1 MIKFDRIA
9 RMSQEMPLPPE
20 WRKIV
25 DVDAGKQLYHN
36 ISEDVYLEFN
46 PSEPFIFFL
55 VDRARK

>member
-1 MIKFDRIA
+1 
-9 RMSQEMPLPPE
+9 MSQEMPLPPE